1 MVNIS
6 RITTIFGNPYKGHM
20 NVRVCVCACARV
32 RACACAC
39 VFSDKLPQLNWTQRS
54 VTFTLM
60 AFMSW
65 FYKLLKYTFYLLI
78 HHLFKR
84 NAILSLVVVCIHNGM
99 SIQCW
104 SFHHLICLFYETFWL
119 CTWRL
124 METTRIIAI
133 SMAFKSA
140 NIGTKKQLWQ
150 CRWNIELYINEA
162 ISSSLTWACLI
173 WFQMFGEH
181 AHIATYRE
189 NDSIRRNYWTSSYSP
204 QTRNLLH

>member
-20 NVRVCVCACARV
+20 NVCVCVCVCARV
-32 RACACAC
+32 RVRVRVC
-39 VFSDKLPQLNWTQRS
+39 FQTSYRNWIEHKGQLPLRWWPSCLGSTNYWTKH
-54 VTFTLM
+54 FI
-60 AFMSW
+60 FW
-65 FYKLLKYTFYLLI
+65 YIIFLKE
-78 HHLFKR
+78 
-84 NAILSLVVVCIHNGM
+84 ILSLVVVYIHNGM

-140 NIGTKKQLWQ
+140 NIGTKKQLW
-150 CRWNIELYINEA
+150 
-162 ISSSLTWACLI
+162 
-173 WFQMFGEH
+173 
-181 AHIATYRE
+181 
-189 NDSIRRNYWTSSYSP
+189 
-204 QTRNLLH
+204 